1 MKSVWSDGVL
11 AEEKKEKKRRR
22 RREGEEEQCQIQEY
36 KIFEKTKNLKIISS
50 FQTTH

>member
-1 MKSVWSDGVL
+1 MCVKSVEDWHR
-11 AEEKKEKKRRR
+11 KKRRR
-22 RREGEEEQCQIQEY
+22 EEGEEEQCQIQEY